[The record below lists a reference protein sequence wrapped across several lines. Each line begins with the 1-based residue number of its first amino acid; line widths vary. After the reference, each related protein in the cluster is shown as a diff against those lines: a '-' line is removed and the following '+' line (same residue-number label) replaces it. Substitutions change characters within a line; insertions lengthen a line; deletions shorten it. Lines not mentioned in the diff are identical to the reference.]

1 MIVIILCC
9 LEMVDHACSSY
20 ELFLMMTC
28 DDRLLYTVL
37 LDGLKSSV
45 QIIAAVC
52 NCVSNGFF
60 FFLNFFFNILYM
72 EIEG

>member
-1 MIVIILCC
+1 
-9 LEMVDHACSSY
+9 MVDHACSSY

-28 DDRLLYTVL
+28 DDRLYTVL
-37 LDGLKSSV
+37 LDDLKSSV

-52 NCVSNGFF
+52 NCVSNGVFF
-60 FFLNFFFNILYM
+60 FNFDFFFNILYM

>member
-60 FFLNFFFNILYM
+60 FLNFFFNILYM